1 MVMKRVLIDNGH
13 GINTPGKHSPD
24 GLLREYEFNRT
35 IAVGILEHL
44 ALRDIDAELVVP
56 ELEDISLI
64 ERCRRVN
71 EASLIFG
78 VENTILISIHANAAG
93 NGSQW
98 MNATGWCAYTSPGE
112 TEADKI
118 ARYLYRAARHYLPGH
133 KIRCDH
139 SDGDPDF
146 EAPFY
151 LLKHTYCPA
160 VLTENLFMDA
170 YPDYQFLMSNA
181 GKRSIVNLHVEGIID
196 YLRFAK

>member
-1 MVMKRVLIDNGH
+1 MKRVLIDNGH
-13 GINTPGKHSPD
+13 GVNTPGKRSPD

-118 ARYLYRAARHYLPGH
+118 AKYLYRAARHYLPGH
-133 KIRCDH
+133 KIRSDH

-181 GKRSIVNLHVEGIID
+181 GKRSIVNLHVKGIIN
-196 YLRFAK
+196 YVSHI

>member
-196 YLRFAK
+196 YLRFTK

>member
-13 GINTPGKHSPD
+13 GVNTPGKRSPD
-24 GLLREYEFNRT
+24 GLLREYEFIRT

-78 VENTILISIHANAAG
+78 VENTILISLHANAAG

-118 ARYLYRAARHYLPGH
+118 AKYLYRAARHYLPGH

>member
-1 MVMKRVLIDNGH
+1 MKQVLIDNGH
-13 GINTPGKHSPD
+13 GVNTPGKRSPD

-78 VENTILISIHANAAG
+78 IENTILISIHANAAG

-118 ARYLYRAARHYLPGH
+118 AGHLYRAARHYLPGH

>member
-1 MVMKRVLIDNGH
+1 MKRVLIDNGH
-13 GINTPGKHSPD
+13 GVNTPGKRSPD

-44 ALRDIDAELVVP
+44 ALRDIDSELVVP

-118 ARYLYRAARHYLPGH
+118 AKYLYRAARHYLPGH

-196 YLRFAK
+196 YLRFTK

>member
-13 GINTPGKHSPD
+13 GVNTPGKRSPD

-78 VENTILISIHANAAG
+78 VENTILISLHANAAG

-118 ARYLYRAARHYLPGH
+118 AKYLYRAARHYLPGH

>member
-1 MVMKRVLIDNGH
+1 MKILIDNGH
-13 GINTPGKHSPD
+13 GVNTPGKRSPD

-78 VENTILISIHANAAG
+78 VENTLLISIHANAAG

-118 ARYLYRAARHYLPGH
+118 AKYLYRAARHYLPGH

>member
-1 MVMKRVLIDNGH
+1 MKRVLIDNGH
-13 GINTPGKHSPD
+13 GVNTPGKRSPD

-98 MNATGWCAYTSPGE
+98 MNASGWCAYTSPGE

-118 ARYLYRAARHYLPGH
+118 AKYLYRAARHYLPGH

-170 YPDYQFLMSNA
+170 YYDYKFLMSNA

>member
-1 MVMKRVLIDNGH
+1 MKRVLIDNGH
-13 GINTPGKHSPD
+13 GVNTPGKRSPD

-118 ARYLYRAARHYLPGH
+118 AKYLYRAARHYLPGH

-196 YLRFAK
+196 YLRFTK

>member
-1 MVMKRVLIDNGH
+1 MKRVLIDNGH
-13 GINTPGKHSPD
+13 GVNTPGKRSPD

-78 VENTILISIHANAAG
+78 VENTLLISIHANAAG

-118 ARYLYRAARHYLPGH
+118 AKYLYRAARHYLPGH

>member
-1 MVMKRVLIDNGH
+1 MKRVLIDNGH
-13 GINTPGKHSPD
+13 GVNTPGKRSPD

-78 VENTILISIHANAAG
+78 VENTILISLHANAAG

-118 ARYLYRAARHYLPGH
+118 AKYLYRAARHYLPGH

>member
-1 MVMKRVLIDNGH
+1 MKRVLIDNGH
-13 GINTPGKHSPD
+13 GVNTPGKRSPD

-35 IAVGILEHL
+35 IAAGILEHL

-56 ELEDISLI
+56 DLEDISLI

-118 ARYLYRAARHYLPGH
+118 AKYLYRAARHYLPGH

>member
-1 MVMKRVLIDNGH
+1 MKRVLIDNGH
-13 GINTPGKHSPD
+13 GVNTPGKRSPD

-98 MNATGWCAYTSPGE
+98 MNASGWCAYTSPGE

-118 ARYLYRAARHYLPGH
+118 AKYLYRAARHYLPGH

-170 YPDYQFLMSNA
+170 YSDYKFLMSNA

>member
-1 MVMKRVLIDNGH
+1 MKRVLIDNGH
-13 GINTPGKHSPD
+13 GVNTPGKRSPD

-78 VENTILISIHANAAG
+78 VENTLLISIHANAAG

-118 ARYLYRAARHYLPGH
+118 AKYLYRAARHYLPGH

-139 SDGDPDF
+139 SNGDPDF

>member
-1 MVMKRVLIDNGH
+1 M
-13 GINTPGKHSPD
+13 
-24 GLLREYEFNRT
+24 LREYEFNRT
-35 IAVGILEHL
+35 IAVSILEHL

-118 ARYLYRAARHYLPGH
+118 AKYLYRAARHYLPGH

>member
-13 GINTPGKHSPD
+13 GVNTPGKRSPD

-78 VENTILISIHANAAG
+78 VENTLLISIHANAAG

-118 ARYLYRAARHYLPGH
+118 AKYLYRAARHYLPGH

-139 SDGDPDF
+139 SNGDPDF

>member
-1 MVMKRVLIDNGH
+1 MKRVLIDNGH
-13 GINTPGKHSPD
+13 GVNTPGKRSPD

-35 IAVGILEHL
+35 IAVGILEHF

-78 VENTILISIHANAAG
+78 VENTLLISIHANAAG

-118 ARYLYRAARHYLPGH
+118 AKYLYRAARHYLPGH

>member
-1 MVMKRVLIDNGH
+1 MKRVLIDNGH
-13 GINTPGKHSPD
+13 GVNTPGKRSPD
-24 GLLREYEFNRT
+24 GLLREYEFIRT

-78 VENTILISIHANAAG
+78 VENTILISLHANAAG

-118 ARYLYRAARHYLPGH
+118 AKYLYRAARHYLPGH

>member
-1 MVMKRVLIDNGH
+1 MKRVLRDNGH
-13 GINTPGKHSPD
+13 GVNTPGKRSPD

-35 IAVGILEHL
+35 IAVGILEHF

-78 VENTILISIHANAAG
+78 VENTLLISIHANAAG

-118 ARYLYRAARHYLPGH
+118 AKYLYRAARHYLPGH

>member
-13 GINTPGKHSPD
+13 GVNTPGKRSPD

-118 ARYLYRAARHYLPGH
+118 AKYLYRAARHYLPGH

-181 GKRSIVNLHVEGIID
+181 GKHSIVNLHVEGIID